1 MHKTILVVDDE
12 KAFLFAVQKIFHRM
26 GSLIDIVE
34 SREEA
39 EACLARRPY
48 DVVITDLR
56 LTGVD
61 GEEGFD
67 IIRKAKEMNPDTQC
81 VMLSGS
87 GDSRVEE
94 RALAQGASF
103 FFEKPVSAMQLCRFV
118 TNLEGHG

>member
-1 MHKTILVVDDE
+1 MHKSILVVDDE
-12 KAFLFAVQKIFHRM
+12 KAFLLAVERIFHKM
-26 GSLIDIVE
+26 GTSIDVVE

-39 EACLARRPY
+39 EACLACRPY

-56 LTGVD
+56 LTGVN

-67 IIRKAKEMNPDTQC
+67 IIRKAKEMNPDTKC

-87 GDSRVEE
+87 GDSRIEE

-103 FFEKPVSAMQLCRFV
+103 FFEKPVSASQLCRFV
-118 TNLEGHG
+118 TQLEAHC